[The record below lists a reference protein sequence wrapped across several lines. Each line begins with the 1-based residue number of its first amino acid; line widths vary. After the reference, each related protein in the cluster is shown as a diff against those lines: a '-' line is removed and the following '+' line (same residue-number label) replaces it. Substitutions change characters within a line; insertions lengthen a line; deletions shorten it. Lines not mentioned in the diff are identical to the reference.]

1 MIWLDAW
8 SGFDELLMMYEQLV
22 VTSTVNV
29 LPKKFLERIV
39 LVVEK
44 MGLTIGSNLF
54 PGMVIVLLVVSN
66 VASRA
71 FASN

>member
-1 MIWLDAW
+1 LDAW

-71 FASN
+71 LASN

>member
-71 FASN
+71 LASN

>member
-1 MIWLDAW
+1 MDAW

-71 FASN
+71 LASN

>member
-1 MIWLDAW
+1 
-8 SGFDELLMMYEQLV
+8 MMYEQLV

>member
-1 MIWLDAW
+1 VIWLDAW